1 MENDSFI
8 THQENLLQKLQISP
22 SCLESRVRSL
32 KNLPN
37 FYKKM
42 ITNWAICLSYSPFL
56 PSAILSRFLWFN
68 LDIKI
73 DNKNIFISGFASKN
87 INFVGQIFHE
97 NGKTNSW
104 DYIKSEFNL
113 ESKLKYRWI
122 QLTDVLP
129 KLWNDRILNC
139 IRNSVNPC
147 ILDHYLI
154 KKNNSYCF
162 NKLESRELHQIQISG
177 KYKKKATW
185 QLYYERYFNKFDF
198 DWKSI
203 WYLLKW
209 GTS

>member
-22 SCLESRVRSL
+22 LCLEPRVRSL

-42 ITNWAICLSYSPFL
+42 ITNWAICLSYSLFL

-162 NKLESRELHQIQISG
+162 NKLGSRELCQIQISG
-177 KYKKKATW
+177 K
-185 QLYYERYFNKFDF
+185 
-198 DWKSI
+198 
-203 WYLLKW
+203 
-209 GTS
+209 

>member
-22 SCLESRVRSL
+22 LCLEPRVRSL

-42 ITNWAICLSYSPFL
+42 ITNWAIYLSYSPFL

-162 NKLESRELHQIQISG
+162 NKLGSRELYQIQISG

-209 GTS
+209 WTS

>member
-22 SCLESRVRSL
+22 SCLESRVRYL

-87 INFVGQIFHE
+87 INFVGHIFHE